1 MEPGQL
7 EVIPLNKHRGI
18 QFCAWCG
25 EPIPAHRQSIDPPEF
40 FCCSKHETYFRI
52 RSGLGS
58 TLDMVWPDGSYNYN
72 PSLVLVRAGQKDIP
86 GDRMFRRIV
95 LKVRRIDA
103 DLWKEEEENKK

>member
-1 MEPGQL
+1 
-7 EVIPLNKHRGI
+7 
-18 QFCAWCG
+18 
-25 EPIPAHRQSIDPPEF
+25 
-40 FCCSKHETYFRI
+40 
-52 RSGLGS
+52 
-58 TLDMVWPDGSYNYN
+58 MVWPDGSYNYN